1 MHVTGFGSGLEHY
14 NYTESKCPYVRTL
27 IQCGGSADLC
37 IYFGKWS
44 GSSPQI
50 TGVTAQFSNIT
61 PGYIHKRTENT
72 LTQKLVHNVHS
83 SVIHES
89 EK

>member
-1 MHVTGFGSGLEHY
+1 MSEPSYSVVVVQVCASTLENGLAVPRKL
-14 NYTESKCPYVRTL
+14 N
-27 IQCGGSADLC
+27 
-37 IYFGKWS
+37 
-44 GSSPQI
+44 
-50 TGVTAQFSNIT
+50 GVTAQFSNIT